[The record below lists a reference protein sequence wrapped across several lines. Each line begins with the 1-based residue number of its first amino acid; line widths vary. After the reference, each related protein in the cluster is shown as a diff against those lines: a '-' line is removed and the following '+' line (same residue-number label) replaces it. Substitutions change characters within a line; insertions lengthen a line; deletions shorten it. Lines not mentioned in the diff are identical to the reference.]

1 MIGLYGGSFDPLHIG
16 HLRTALEIQ
25 QALAL
30 TEIRF
35 LPAGN
40 PPHRERPRATNT
52 QRLEMLA
59 AALAD
64 QPGFQLDARE
74 LDRDGPSFTVNT
86 LESLREDFPEATL
99 LLIVGMDAFLQ
110 LMSWHR
116 WSALFELAHLVVA
129 HRPGWQ
135 PPDSGPLGDLL
146 MARASAVRKDFLH
159 GSGRIFVQAV
169 TALEIASS
177 DIRAAVARDEDIR
190 YLVPDCVQDIIQRSG
205 CYLASNTLTASK
217 GDQLSAK

>member
-1 MIGLYGGSFDPLHIG
+1 MIGLYGGSFDPPHFG

-40 PPHRERPRATNT
+40 PPHREQPRATNA

-74 LDRDGPSFTVNT
+74 LEREGPTYTVNT
-86 LESLREDFPEATL
+86 LESLREDFPEATF
-99 LLIVGMDAFLQ
+99 LLIIGMDAFLQ
-110 LMSWHR
+110 LTSWHR

-135 PPDSGPLGDLL
+135 PPKSGPLGDLL
-146 MARASAVRKDFLH
+146 AARASHLRNDFLR
-159 GSGRIFVQAV
+159 GSGRIYVHAV
-169 TALEIASS
+169 TALDIASS
-177 DIRAAVARDEDIR
+177 EIRAAVARAEDIR
-190 YLVPDCVQDIIQRSG
+190 YLVPDSVQEIIQRSG
-205 CYLASNTLTASK
+205 CYRANNTLTAGK